1 MYIMIVIN
9 LSARTLFLRIW
20 LFNNANKHE
29 NVPAKREDRH
39 DTLTREQHP
48 FPVSSPK
55 SGRLKKKSVKSKKG
69 RKKA

>member
-1 MYIMIVIN
+1 M
-9 LSARTLFLRIW
+9 SARTLFLRIC

-39 DTLTREQHP
+39 DALTRGQHP

-55 SGRLKKKSVKSKKG
+55 TGRLKKSLKVKVKREEKK
-69 RKKA
+69 RE